1 VAARFRHHR
10 RRQFLAARLGYQS
23 SVRPT
28 SENAFGVLHVEERQ
42 RGRFVPIRWNGK
54 GPAGNNRNGY
64 ADFLL
69 GNFSSFLATDTIQF
83 HFVLNNANDGIEN
96 VFLIGAPGT
105 PTATPKLTS
114 MALIGSGLLFI
125 AAKFRKKAKL

>member
-1 VAARFRHHR
+1 LLLGLDINQASGQPAKTLSAFYMLKNGSVVDS
-10 RRQFLAARLGYQS
+10 FLSAGTGN
-23 SVRPT
+23 V
-28 SENAFGVLHVEERQ
+28 
-42 RGRFVPIRWNGK
+42 
-54 GPAGNNRNGY
+54 PAGNNGNGY

-69 GNFSSFLATDTIQF
+69 GNFSPFLATDTIQF
-83 HFVLNNANDGIEN
+83 HFVLNNANDGTEN